1 MLVRASRPP
10 NIAFV
15 LPGLGAGGSEHI
27 VSLLCNH
34 FAALGWM
41 VRLIVFEDE
50 ATPAYYS
57 HHPAVRI
64 VRLGMKSRRRPAPAA
79 ALTMFKRRQRL
90 QAAIEEAAPD
100 LVISFLTRTNILSVL
115 SARRI
120 GVPVIVSERNNPELQ
135 TVGSVWSRLRQWTY
149 PQSAGLVTMTQ
160 GAMNHFA
167 RTMTVRGWVIP
178 NPAPPPAAAMPRIS
192 DGRTIGAVGRLVP
205 QKGFDRLIDAFARVA
220 TDIPEWRLVIWGEG
234 PDRAALEAQR
244 DRLGLS
250 GRVTLPGIT
259 RQPGEW
265 IAQSDMFVLSS
276 RFEGWGIVVGEAMAG
291 GLPVISFDCPWGP
304 AEMIEQGRSG
314 VLVPN
319 GDVPAL
325 GDAMAVL
332 CRDPDRRQA
341 LSNAAKARMTLF
353 DMDHILASWRSVIFE
368 VLKDHP
374 IGAEQ

>member
-34 FAALGWM
+34 FAALGWT

-50 ATPAYYS
+50 TTPAYYS

-90 QAAIEEAAPD
+90 QAALEEAAPD

-178 NPAPPPAAAMPRIS
+178 NPAPPPATAMPRIS

-205 QKGFDRLIDAFARVA
+205 QPGFDRLIDAFARVA

-314 VLVPN
+314 ILVRN

-325 GDAMAVL
+325 GDAMAAL

>member
-34 FAALGWM
+34 FAALGWT

-64 VRLGMKSRRRPAPAA
+64 VRLGLKSRRRPTPAA
-79 ALTMFKRRQRL
+79 AMTMFKRRQRL
-90 QAAIEEAAPD
+90 QAALEEAAPD

-325 GDAMAVL
+325 GDAMAAL

>member
-34 FAALGWM
+34 FAALGWT

-50 ATPAYYS
+50 TTPAYYS

-90 QAAIEEAAPD
+90 QAALEEAAPD

-178 NPAPPPAAAMPRIS
+178 NPAPPPATAMPRIS

-265 IAQSDMFVLSS
+265 IAKSDMFVLSS

-319 GDVPAL
+319 GNVPAL
-325 GDAMAVL
+325 GDAMAAL
-332 CRDPDRRQA
+332 CRNPDRRQA

>member
-10 NIAFV
+10 NIVFV

-34 FAALGWM
+34 FAALGWT

-64 VRLGMKSRRRPAPAA
+64 VRLGLKSRRRPTPAA
-79 ALTMFKRRQRL
+79 AMTMFKRRQRL
-90 QAAIEEAAPD
+90 QAALEEAAPD

-149 PQSAGLVTMTQ
+149 PRSAGLVTMTQ
-160 GAMNHFA
+160 GAMDHFA
-167 RTMTVRGWVIP
+167 RTMAVRGWVIP

-314 VLVPN
+314 ILVRN

-325 GDAMAVL
+325 GDAMAAL

>member
-34 FAALGWM
+34 FAALGWT

-50 ATPAYYS
+50 TTPAYYS

-90 QAAIEEAAPD
+90 QAALEEAAPD

-160 GAMNHFA
+160 GAMDHFA
-167 RTMTVRGWVIP
+167 RTM
-178 NPAPPPAAAMPRIS
+178 
-192 DGRTIGAVGRLVP
+192 AVP
-205 QKGFDRLIDAFARVA
+205 
-220 TDIPEWRLVIWGEG
+220 
-234 PDRAALEAQR
+234 
-244 DRLGLS
+244 
-250 GRVTLPGIT
+250 
-259 RQPGEW
+259 
-265 IAQSDMFVLSS
+265 
-276 RFEGWGIVVGEAMAG
+276 GWG
-291 GLPVISFDCPWGP
+291 
-304 AEMIEQGRSG
+304 
-314 VLVPN
+314 
-319 GDVPAL
+319 
-325 GDAMAVL
+325 
-332 CRDPDRRQA
+332 
-341 LSNAAKARMTLF
+341 
-353 DMDHILASWRSVIFE
+353 
-368 VLKDHP
+368 
-374 IGAEQ
+374 

>member
-34 FAALGWM
+34 FAALGWT

-50 ATPAYYS
+50 TTPAYYS

-90 QAAIEEAAPD
+90 QAALEEAAPD

-120 GVPVIVSERNNPELQ
+120 GVPVIESERNNPELQ

-178 NPAPPPAAAMPRIS
+178 NPAPPPATAMPRIS

-319 GDVPAL
+319 GNVPAL
-325 GDAMAVL
+325 GDAMAAL
-332 CRDPDRRQA
+332 CRNPDRRQA